1 MPEEANEE
9 VQEEEITLTE
19 DDLAVIDEVDTADDE
34 SHEIEQSDSVD
45 SEPEPVV
52 DDEPSIDG
60 DVSGQTFN
68 PDLINR
74 ASQYG
79 LYPAGFANEE
89 QLQYVVNQFNQG
101 NDQLYNGRTGIKTNY
116 RHNQLNLLRNI
127 GLSSLS
133 SVWI

>member
-19 DDLAVIDEVDTADDE
+19 DDLAVIDEVEATEDE

-52 DDEPSIDG
+52 DDEPSIDN
-60 DVSGQTFN
+60 DPSGQTFN
-68 PDLINR
+68 PDLVNR

-79 LYPAGFANEE
+79 LDPASVTAPIPPITPRDPARCKASVEVAIDLFISSSCRC
-89 QLQYVVNQFNQG
+89 
-101 NDQLYNGRTGIKTNY
+101 RT
-116 RHNQLNLLRNI
+116 
-127 GLSSLS
+127 SLCLA
-133 SVWI
+133 